1 MQRFTNSSNI
11 EQLSSRNLSI
21 LDDQLAQESIMAL
34 KLRKYSKQCQN
45 SELKNLCNRLS
56 EKHKDH
62 YNTLL
67 SYMNSHDINR

>member
-1 MQRFTNSSNI
+1 MQRFTNSSDI

-21 LDDQLAQESIMAL
+21 LDDQLAQESIMTL
-34 KLRKYSKQCQN
+34 KLRKYSKQCQD
-45 SELKNLCNRLS
+45 SELKNLCNRLA

-67 SYMNSHDINR
+67 NYMNSHDINR